1 MKHTK
6 RSSNEFI
13 CICRRTASQAASGAY
28 PTVPVVVVAIDG
40 PLLDDV
46 VGIVVPV
53 LTLVGA
59 IGLVDFCL
67 ACRKAISE
75 Q

>member
-1 MKHTK
+1 MP
-6 RSSNEFI
+6 

-28 PTVPVVVVAIDG
+28 PTAADVDGPFVVGAVVVDK
-40 PLLDDV
+40 V
-46 VGIVVPV
+46 VTGM
-53 LTLVGA
+53 A
-59 IGLVDFCL
+59 AFCL